1 MKAVHLKSM
10 SPGVAIVT
18 GGSKRIG
25 KSIIRKL
32 SSLGWKVIIHYNSN
46 KIDALSLQ
54 KEIQKNGGSASIIK
68 ANLNNPKATKE
79 LISKSA
85 GLAYPIK
92 NGIPIMLAKEARLL
106 N

>member
-25 KSIIRKL
+25 RSIIRKL

-54 KEIQKNGGSASIIK
+54 KEIQKNGGSASIIR
-68 ANLNNPKATKE
+68 
-79 LISKSA
+79 LILTTQK
-85 GLAYPIK
+85 PQR
-92 NGIPIMLAKEARLL
+92 N
-106 N
+106 